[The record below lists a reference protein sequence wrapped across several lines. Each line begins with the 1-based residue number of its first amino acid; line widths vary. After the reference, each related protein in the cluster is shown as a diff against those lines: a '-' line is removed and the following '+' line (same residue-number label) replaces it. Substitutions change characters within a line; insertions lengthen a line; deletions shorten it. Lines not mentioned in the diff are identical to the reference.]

1 MVVLINGRMAE
12 SNIAFFRRSASFS
25 GVGRF
30 LEIIDLLLTKSM
42 F

>member
-1 MVVLINGRMAE
+1 MVVLINGRMDE
-12 SNIAFFRRSASFS
+12 SYIAFFKRSASFS

-30 LEIIDLLLTKSM
+30 LDNIVLVLTKSM